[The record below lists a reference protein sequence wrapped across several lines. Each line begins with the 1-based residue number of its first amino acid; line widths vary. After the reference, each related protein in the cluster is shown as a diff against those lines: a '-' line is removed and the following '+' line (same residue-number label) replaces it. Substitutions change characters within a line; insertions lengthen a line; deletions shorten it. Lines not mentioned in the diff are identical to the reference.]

1 MMAIVDDSESII
13 EETSHVHPS
22 SSRSRWRRNDAQLL
36 LNRRLSRVHSRLSE
50 VHTLIL
56 LDASLEPTG
65 ACWGLGGIC
74 WFCRWGKSDISN
86 SKFSGGKAEAAL
98 GGGDWSELLVG
109 VGDGTGAVAILV
121 VLGWGFELGFLKC
134 ELFY

>member
-1 MMAIVDDSESII
+1 MLVFE
-13 EETSHVHPS
+13 
-22 SSRSRWRRNDAQLL
+22 
-36 LNRRLSRVHSRLSE
+36 E

-121 VLGWGFELGFLKC
+121 VLGLVRKESSRASTSGDL
-134 ELFY
+134 